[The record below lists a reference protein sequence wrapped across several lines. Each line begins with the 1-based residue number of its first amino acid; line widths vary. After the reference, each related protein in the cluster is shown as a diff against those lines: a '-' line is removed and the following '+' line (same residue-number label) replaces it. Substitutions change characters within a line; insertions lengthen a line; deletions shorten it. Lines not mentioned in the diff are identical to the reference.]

1 MARLGVIDLGSNSVR
16 LVVYETKRE
25 DAAKPF
31 RTLVDEKK
39 MAGLAAYVTDGA
51 LSNAGIARAVAVLG
65 DLLKLADNLNCARV
79 DDLRHRRAAQLR
91 EFRSGNRGHRD
102 SHQP

>member
-25 DAAKPF
+25 DAVKPF

-39 MAGLAAYVTDGA
+39 MAGLAAYVTDG
-51 LSNAGIARAVAVLG
+51 
-65 DLLKLADNLNCARV
+65 
-79 DDLRHRRAAQLR
+79 
-91 EFRSGNRGHRD
+91 E
-102 SHQP
+102 P